1 MLPIAFSPYLLASF
15 LGLGLFLW
23 FWVVK
28 TEVNKLKL
36 CLLFFLAL
44 GIRLYMIQI
53 DPFLQDWD
61 ERFHALVARNMI
73 EQPFTPL
80 LHKTALLPY
89 DPAAWCCNHIW
100 LHKQPLFLWQM
111 ALSMKVF
118 GVSVWAMRLPSALM
132 GAIAVLL
139 SYDFMRI
146 WSQKKKWAFLVA
158 LFSCFSFVQLELS
171 SGRLNLD
178 QNDVSFAFYV
188 GASFWAFSR
197 YSISQKKWPWA
208 IAIGLFAGAGVLVKW
223 LTGILVFG
231 SWGLY
236 ILGQKEKRFQ
246 LKYWGHIALGAASC
260 LATFGPWQVYIIK
273 RFPLESSL
281 SYAFN
286 REHIFTALE
295 GHSGNFLFHFR
306 ELWTIYGSSFHLIFL
321 ALGIL
326 LSLIISPKKAF
337 GFGLFA
343 AFGVLYL
350 FFSLVKT
357 KMPAFCFPVH
367 FLGLS
372 YIVWGLAGS
381 LQYVKFPALRKW
393 GLAILGAILC
403 FGIFQPQKI
412 LQARQIDNHLRNA
425 KLHNTAI
432 YKSMGTELQEV
443 DVVFNC
449 KPFEQTELM
458 FFQDVAAYHW
468 YPEEAKID
476 SLLQLGYRIAAF
488 KSHHDQHLP
497 AYFYREEIK
506 IIDVDIH

>member
-1 MLPIAFSPYLLASF
+1 MLPSIFTPYLLASF
-15 LGLGLFLW
+15 LGLGLLLW

-36 CLLFFLAL
+36 SLLFFLAL

-61 ERFHALVARNMI
+61 ERFHALVAKNMI

-80 LHKTALLPY
+80 LHKRPLLPY

-118 GVSVWAMRLPSALM
+118 GVSVWAMRLPSALL
-132 GAIAVLL
+132 GAIFVLL

-197 YSISQKKWPWA
+197 YSVSQKKWPWA
-208 IAIGLFAGAGVLVKW
+208 IAIGLLAGAGVLVKW

-231 SWGLY
+231 SWGVY

-246 LKYWGHIALGAASC
+246 LRYWGQFLLGGISC
-260 LATFGPWQVYIIK
+260 LATFGPWQAYIIK
-273 RFPLESSL
+273 YFPEESSL
-281 SYAFN
+281 SYALN
-286 REHIFTALE
+286 REHIFTAVE
-295 GHSGNFLFHFR
+295 GHNGDILFHFR

-326 LSLIISPKKAF
+326 LSLILSPKKAF
-337 GFGLFA
+337 GFGLLA
-343 AFGVLYL
+343 AFGVLYF
-350 FFSLVKT
+350 FFSIVAT
-357 KMPAFCFPVH
+357 KMPAFCFPLH

-372 YIVWGLAGS
+372 YIVWGLAGCW
-381 LQYVKFPALRKW
+381 QYIKFSVVRKW
-393 GLAILGAILC
+393 SLALLGAGLC
-403 FGIFQPQKI
+403 FGIFQPQNI
-412 LQARQIDNHLRNA
+412 MQARQIDNHVRNA

-432 YKSMGTELQEV
+432 YKSMGPQLKEV

-488 KSHHDQHLP
+488 KNHHDQHLP
-497 AYFYREEIK
+497 AYFYRDEIK
-506 IIDVDIH
+506 IIAVDIH